1 MKLLEIAKV
10 VNAQVAG
17 NRDIDINWLLT
28 DSRSLSFSEQTLFFA
43 LDTGHRDGAVY
54 IPELYDRGV
63 RAFVIN
69 DTDGNRKLYAEKFAD
84 AVFLMVGNSLRALQQ
99 LAEHRRMQFN
109 IPVIGI
115 TGSNGKTIVKEWLYM
130 LLRNDYNIT
139 RSPRSYNS
147 QIGVPLSVWQ
157 LNVNTQLGVFEAGIS
172 KTEEMQHLQPIIQP
186 TIGIMTNLG
195 HAHQNGFTS
204 LQEKCEEKIKLFKG
218 AKVIIYPKDD
228 KLVNQCITTAY
239 PNTEFLTW
247 GYTDDADIKIIST
260 KYQVQNT
267 KYQVQ
272 NTKVLII
279 KYQYKGGI
287 AEFPFSQLFIEDAC
301 SCLAVL
307 LYLGYSSQQIAG
319 MMQRLEPVAMR
330 LEVKQGHQGNLI
342 INDSYNTD
350 LTSLRIA
357 VDMLDLQA
365 DAKHL
370 QKTLIISDIPQQG
383 MSDQELYERVEQLC
397 EARKI
402 DEVIAIGS
410 NITRYL
416 SDKTEK
422 YLTTDDFL
430 SSQRIKALRNRVI
443 LLKGA
448 RDFRFE
454 RISAVMEQ
462 RLHETKLE
470 INLSA
475 LAANLNHFRSLLRP
489 ETKIVSMVKA
499 NAYGVGSVEVSKTL
513 QHHRADYL
521 AVALADEGVEL
532 RNEGIYLPIIV
543 MDPEEVA
550 MDAIIAYN
558 LEPNIYNFTTL
569 ANFNRAVQNAGLS
582 DYPVHIKIDSGMHRL
597 GFEYEDMDRL
607 ISEIKSSNLKIRS
620 VFSHLAGSDDPQF
633 DSFTLEQI
641 NRFSRCADKLIDAF
655 DYKILKHILNSAGI
669 ERFTQYQF
677 DMVRLGISHYGF
689 SSLPDVK
696 LQNVCTLKT
705 IILQIKT
712 VHAGES
718 VGYSRKTFLSSDRR
732 IAVIPIGY
740 ADGFDRHLSNG
751 VGEVLI
757 HGRRCKV
764 IGNIC
769 MDQAMVD
776 VTDIPDVKQG
786 DEVVIFGDELP
797 LEEMAAK
804 LGTITYEILTSISPR
819 VARVY
824 YNE

>member
-1 MKLLEIAKV
+1 MKILEIAKV
-10 VNAQVAG
+10 VNARVAG
-17 NRDIDINWLLT
+17 DRDIDINWLLT

-54 IPELYDRGV
+54 IPELYNRGV

-69 DTDGNRKLYAEKFAD
+69 DTDLNRKRYMEKCTD

-99 LAEHRRMQFN
+99 LAEYRRSEFN

-157 LNVNTQLGVFEAGIS
+157 LNNNTQLGIFEAGIS
-172 KTEEMQHLQPIIQP
+172 RTGEMQHLQPIIKP

-195 HAHQNGFTS
+195 HAHQNGFAS
-204 LQEKCEEKIKLFKG
+204 LKDKCEEKIKLFKG
-218 AKVIIYPKDD
+218 AEIIIYPKDD
-228 KLVNQCITTAY
+228 NIVNKCITATY
-239 PNTEFLTW
+239 PNAEYLTW
-247 GYTDDADIKIIST
+247 GYSDDADIKILST
-260 KYQVQNT
+260 KYREQNT
-267 KYQVQ
+267 NEHVQ
-272 NTKVLII
+272 II
-279 KYQYKGGI
+279 KYRYRDEI
-287 AEFPFSQLFIEDAC
+287 AEFPFDQLFVEDAC

-307 LYLGYSSQQIAG
+307 LYLGYQPQQIAE
-319 MMQRLEPVAMR
+319 MMQHLEPVAMR

-350 LTSLRIA
+350 LTSLHIA

-370 QKTLIISDIPQQG
+370 KKTLIISDILQQG
-383 MSDQELYERVEQLC
+383 MSDSELYARVEQLC
-397 EARKI
+397 AARRI

-410 NITRYL
+410 NITRFL
-416 SDKTEK
+416 SGSVEK

-430 SSQRIKALRNRVI
+430 ASRRIQSLRDRVV

-454 RISAVMEQ
+454 RISAILEQ

-470 INLSA
+470 VNLSA
-475 LAANLNHFRSLLRP
+475 LSANLNHFRSLLKP

-521 AVALADEGVEL
+521 AVALSDEGVEL

-569 ANFNRAVQNAGLS
+569 DNFCKAVQRAGVT

-597 GFEYEDMDRL
+597 GFEWEDMDRL
-607 ISEIKSSNLKIRS
+607 IDAIHGSNLKIRS

-633 DSFTLEQI
+633 DNFTLEQI

-757 HGRRCKV
+757 HGRRCKIV
-764 IGNIC
+764 GNIC
-769 MDQAMVD
+769 MDQAMID
-776 VTDIPDVKQG
+776 VTDVPDVKQG
-786 DEVVIFGDELP
+786 DEVIIFGDELP
-797 LEEMAAK
+797 LEEMADK